1 MKYMKQIFYLLLVVL
16 ATGCKKEDNPVSDA
30 VIFSAGA
37 DITIKMDEFRSQL
50 GVLNTTTGV
59 TGGRREINWDGVPDS
74 MTGIK
79 LAGDFFNPV
88 FAGAPAG
95 RQRGLV
101 YAGTSDAMVS
111 KNNFSE
117 VNANTAT
124 AFTSFSGNKSF
135 AVVNAALWPVEF
147 AVAGQTT
154 PATIKGFGI
163 VVADADKSNSTF
175 LEFFN
180 GSRSLGKYYVPAHT
194 SGRNFSFL
202 GVYFKNELVTLVEI
216 GHEGRLI
223 DGNKDITDGG
233 SKDLV
238 VFDDFIYSEPVAK

>member
-1 MKYMKQIFYLLLVVL
+1 MKKIVYLLLAAL
-16 ATGCKKEDNPVSDA
+16 AAGCKKEKDAVSDA
-30 VIFSAGA
+30 VVFAAGA
-37 DITIKMDEFRSQL
+37 DITVKMDEFRSQL

-59 TGGRREINWDGVPDS
+59 SGGRREVNWDGVPDS
-74 MTGIK
+74 VTGIK

-88 FAGAPAG
+88 SPGAPVG

-117 VNANTAT
+117 VNAGAAP
-124 AFTSFSGNKSF
+124 AFAAFSGNKSF

-154 PATIKGFGI
+154 PATVKGFGI
-163 VVADADKSNSTF
+163 VVADADKSNSTY
-175 LEFFN
+175 LEFYN
-180 GSRSLGKYYVPAHT
+180 GNRSLGRYYVPAHT
-194 SGRNFSFL
+194 GSSNFSFL
-202 GVYFKNELVTLVEI
+202 GVYFKNERVTLVEI
-216 GHEGRLI
+216 GHEGKLI
-223 DGNKDITDGG
+223 DGGKDITDGG

-238 VFDDFIYSEPVAK
+238 VFDDFIYSEPAAK

>member
-1 MKYMKQIFYLLLVVL
+1 MKKITYLLLAVL
-16 ATGCKKEDNPVSDA
+16 ATGCKKEKDPESD
-30 VIFSAGA
+30 VVVFSAGA

-74 MTGIK
+74 LTGIK

-88 FAGAPAG
+88 SPGAPVG

-101 YAGTSDAMVS
+101 YAGVSDAMVS

-117 VNANTAT
+117 INAAAAP
-124 AFTSFSGNKSF
+124 AFAAFSGNKSF

-147 AVAGQTT
+147 AIAGKTT
-154 PATIKGFGI
+154 AATIKGFGI
-163 VVADADKSNSTF
+163 VVADVDKSNSTY
-175 LEFFN
+175 LEFYN
-180 GSRSLGKYYVPAHT
+180 GNRSLGKYYVPAHT
-194 SGRNFSFL
+194 SGSNFSFL
-202 GVYFKNELVTLVEI
+202 GVYFKNELVTMVEI
-216 GHEGRLI
+216 AHEGRLI
-223 DGNKDITDGG
+223 DGGKDITDGG

-238 VFDDFIYSEPVAK
+238 VFDDFIYSEPAAK